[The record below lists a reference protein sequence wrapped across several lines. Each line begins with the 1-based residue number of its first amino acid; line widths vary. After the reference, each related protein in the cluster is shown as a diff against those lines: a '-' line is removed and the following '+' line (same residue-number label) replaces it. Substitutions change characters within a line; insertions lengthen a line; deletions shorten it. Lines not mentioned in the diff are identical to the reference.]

1 MGINIHP
8 IFNEWVVKA
17 KNANCEGCISL
28 TDWGLQT
35 HIIDSQLTQYPEG
48 IVGICMG
55 R

>member
-8 IFNEWVVKA
+8 IFDELVVKA

-28 TDWGLQT
+28 TEWGLQR
-35 HIIDSQLTQYPEG
+35 HIIDSKLTQYSEG
-48 IVGICMG
+48 IVDICIG